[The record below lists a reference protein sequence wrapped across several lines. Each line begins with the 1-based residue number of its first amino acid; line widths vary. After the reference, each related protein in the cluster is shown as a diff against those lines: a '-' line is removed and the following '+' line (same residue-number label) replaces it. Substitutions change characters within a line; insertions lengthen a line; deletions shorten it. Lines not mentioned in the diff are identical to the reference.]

1 MSKLSHASAQVAADA
16 LFAASADALLASF
29 YQPDGPGAAVIVTR
43 AGKTVFRQAY
53 GMACLAQRQP
63 MTPETTFRL
72 GSISKQFTAVAVLM
86 LAEEGKLSI
95 HDEITRFLP
104 DYPSQ
109 GRRITIEHLLTHSSG
124 IVSFTDKDDFEANI
138 TRDVTVS
145 EMIDSFKDDKLEF
158 APGTAFSYNNS
169 GYYLLGALIEK
180 VSGMSYASFVE
191 QRIFVPLGM
200 HGTCYEGK
208 QLHPQQM
215 AAGHTRR
222 GGGFGPCD
230 PMSMS
235 QAYAAGALVSNVD
248 DMARWEQA
256 IASGKL
262 ISAASWAKAFTPY
275 RLADGSACAYGH
287 GWEIGT
293 LRQRPM
299 LAHGGGINGFMT
311 FALRLPEDAL
321 FVAVLSNADD
331 GIVDPEYIAHKIGAM
346 ALGDPFV
353 DFEEITLHN
362 ATLDAYAG
370 VYAINAAEQRIFWRE
385 AGQLLMQRTGGDIT
399 PVHAHS
405 ADGFFIRNSLVH
417 MQFVRD
423 AAGKVAKVVVHQSG
437 AADDNVRITA

>member
-1 MSKLSHASAQVAADA
+1 MSKLSHASAQVAADT
-16 LFAASADALLASF
+16 LFAASADALLAPF

-53 GMACLAQRQP
+53 GMACLAQQQP

-72 GSISKQFTAVAVLM
+72 GSISKQFTAVAILM

-104 DYPSQ
+104 GYPVQ
-109 GRRITIEHLLTHSSG
+109 GKRITIEHLLTHSSG

-191 QRIFVPLGM
+191 QRIFIPLGM
-200 HGTCYEGK
+200 NATCHEGHERRPRHK
-208 QLHPQQM
+208 
-215 AAGHTRR
+215 AAGHTRH

-235 QAYAAGALVSNVD
+235 QAYAAGALVSTVD

-262 ISAASWAKAFTPY
+262 ISAASWAKAFTSY
-275 RLADGSACAYGH
+275 RLDDGSACAYGH

-331 GIVDPEYIAHKIGAM
+331 GIVDPEYLAQKVAAM

-353 DFEEITLHN
+353 DFEEITLDN

-370 VYAINAAEQRIFWRE
+370 VYAINAAEQRTFWRE

-399 PVHAHS
+399 PVHAYS

-423 AAGKVAKVVVHQSG
+423 AAGQVSKVVVHQSG
-437 AADDNVRITA
+437 AGDDNLRIRA

>member
-16 LFAASADALLASF
+16 LFAASVDAMLASF
-29 YQPDGPGAAVIVTR
+29 YPPDGPGAAVIVTR

-53 GMACLAQRQP
+53 GMASLAQQQP
-63 MTPETTFRL
+63 LTPETTFRL
-72 GSISKQFTAVAVLM
+72 GSISKQFTAVAILM

-95 HDEITRFLP
+95 HDQITRFLP
-104 DYPSQ
+104 DYPAQ
-109 GRRITIEHLLTHSSG
+109 GRQITIEHLLTHTSG

-138 TRDVTVS
+138 TRDVTVD

-158 APGTAFSYNNS
+158 TPGTAFSYNNS
-169 GYYLLGALIEK
+169 GYYLLGALIGK
-180 VSGMSYASFVE
+180 ISGVSYASFVE

-200 HGTCYEGK
+200 HGTCHEG
-208 QLHPQQM
+208 HERGPQPQ

-222 GGGFGPCD
+222 DGGFGPCD

-235 QAYAAGALVSNVD
+235 QAYAAGALVSTVD
-248 DMARWEQA
+248 DLARWEQA

-262 ISAASWAKAFTPY
+262 ISAANWAKAFTPY
-275 RLADGSACAYGH
+275 RLADGSTCTYGH

-299 LAHGGGINGFMT
+299 LAHGGAINGFTT
-311 FALRLPEDAL
+311 FALRLPEDQL
-321 FVAVLSNADD
+321 FVTVLSNADD
-331 GIVDPEYIAHKIGAM
+331 GIVDPEYLAHKIGAM

-353 DFEEITLHN
+353 EFEEIKPDT

-370 VYAINAAEQRIFWRE
+370 VYAINAAEQRTFWRE
-385 AGQLLMQRTGGDIT
+385 ADQLLMQRTGGDIT
-399 PVHAHS
+399 PVHAYS
-405 ADGFFIRNSLVH
+405 TDGFFIRNTLVH

-423 AAGKVAKVVVHQSG
+423 AAGQVAKVVVRQSG
-437 AADDNVRITA
+437 AADDNLRIRA

>member
-1 MSKLSHASAQVAADA
+1 MSTLSTAAAQVTADA
-16 LFAASADALLASF
+16 LFAVSVDALLAPF
-29 YQPDGPGAAVIVTR
+29 YQPGGPGAAVLVTR
-43 AGKTVFRQAY
+43 AGKTMFRQAY
-53 GMACLAQRQP
+53 GMACLAQQQP

-72 GSISKQFTAVAVLM
+72 GSISKQFTAVAILM

-104 DYPSQ
+104 DYPAQ

-158 APGTAFSYNNS
+158 TPGTAFSYNNS

-191 QRIFVPLGM
+191 KRIFIPLGM
-200 HGTCYEGK
+200 NATCHEG
-208 QLHPQQM
+208 HERSPQHK
-215 AAGHTRR
+215 AAGHTRH

-235 QAYAAGALVSNVD
+235 QAYAAGALVSTVD

-311 FALRLPEDAL
+311 FALRLPENAL

-331 GIVDPEYIAHKIGAM
+331 GIVDPEYLAQKVAAM

-353 DFEEITLHN
+353 DFEEITLDT

-370 VYAINAAEQRIFWRE
+370 VYAINAAEQRTFWRE

-405 ADGFFIRNSLVH
+405 GDGFFIRNTLIH
-417 MQFVRD
+417 LQFVRD
-423 AAGKVAKVVVHQSG
+423 AAGTVDKVVVHQSG
-437 AADDNVRITA
+437 AGDDNLRITA

>member
-1 MSKLSHASAQVAADA
+1 MSKLSLASAQVAADA
-16 LFAASADALLASF
+16 LFAASVDALLASF

-53 GMACLAQRQP
+53 GMACLAQQKP

-104 DYPSQ
+104 DYPVQ
-109 GRRITIEHLLTHSSG
+109 GKRITIEHLLTHSSG
-124 IVSFTDKDDFEANI
+124 IVSFTDKDDFDATI
-138 TRDVTVS
+138 TKDVTVS

-191 QRIFVPLGM
+191 QRIFIPLGM
-200 HGTCYEGK
+200 NATCHEGHERSPRHK
-208 QLHPQQM
+208 

-235 QAYAAGALVSNVD
+235 QAYAAGALVSTVD

-311 FALRLPEDAL
+311 FALRLPDDAL

-353 DFEEITLHN
+353 DFEEIKLDT
-362 ATLDAYAG
+362 ATLDDYAG
-370 VYAINAAEQRIFWRE
+370 VYAINAAEQRTFWCE
-385 AGQLLMQRTGGDIT
+385 ASQLLMQRTGGDIT
-399 PVHAHS
+399 PVHAYS
-405 ADGFFIRNSLVH
+405 ADGFFIRNTLVH
-417 MQFVRD
+417 LQFVRD
-423 AAGKVAKVVVHQSG
+423 AAGQVSKVVVYQSG
-437 AADDNVRITA
+437 AGDDNVRITA

>member
-1 MSKLSHASAQVAADA
+1 MSKLSLASAQVAADA
-16 LFAASADALLASF
+16 LFAASVDALLASF

-53 GMACLAQRQP
+53 GMACLAKQQP

-72 GSISKQFTAVAVLM
+72 GSISKQFTAVAILM

-95 HDEITRFLP
+95 HDEIKRFLP
-104 DYPSQ
+104 DYPVQ
-109 GRRITIEHLLTHSSG
+109 GRHITIEHLLTHSSG

-191 QRIFVPLGM
+191 ERIFVPLGM
-200 HGTCYEGK
+200 HGSCHEG
-208 QLHPQQM
+208 HERSPQHK

-311 FALRLPEDAL
+311 FALRLPDDAL

-331 GIVDPEYIAHKIGAM
+331 GIVDPEYMAHKIGAM

-353 DFEEITLHN
+353 DFDEITLDT

-370 VYAINAAEQRIFWRE
+370 VYAINAAEQRTFWRE

-399 PVHAHS
+399 PVHAYS

-423 AAGKVAKVVVHQSG
+423 MAGQVSKVVVHQSG
-437 AADDNVRITA
+437 AGDDNLRIRA

>member
-1 MSKLSHASAQVAADA
+1 MSKLSAAAAQVAADA
-16 LFAASADALLASF
+16 LFAASVDALLAPF

-53 GMACLAQRQP
+53 GMACLAQQQP
-63 MTPETTFRL
+63 MTAETTFRL
-72 GSISKQFTAVAVLM
+72 GSISKQFTAVAILM
-86 LAEEGKLSI
+86 LAEEGKLST

-104 DYPSQ
+104 DYPVQ
-109 GRRITIEHLLTHSSG
+109 GKRITIEHLLTHSSG

-138 TRDVTVS
+138 TRDVTVA
-145 EMIDSFKDDKLEF
+145 EMIDSFKDDALEF
-158 APGTAFSYNNS
+158 APGMAFSYNNS

-180 VSGMSYASFVE
+180 VSGMPYASFVE

-200 HGTCYEGK
+200 SATSHEG
-208 QLHPQQM
+208 HERGPQPR

-222 GGGFGPCD
+222 DGGFGPCD

-235 QAYAAGALVSNVD
+235 QAYAAGALVSTVD
-248 DMARWEQA
+248 DMARWEHA

-262 ISAASWAKAFTPY
+262 ISAANWTKAFTPY

-299 LAHGGGINGFMT
+299 LAHGGAINGFMT
-311 FALRLPEDAL
+311 FALRLPEDQL

-353 DFEEITLHN
+353 DFEEIKLDT
-362 ATLDAYAG
+362 ATLDTYAG
-370 VYAINAAEQRIFWRE
+370 VYAINTVEQRTFWRE

-399 PVHAHS
+399 QVHAHS
-405 ADGFFIRNSLVH
+405 DDGFFIRNSLVH
-417 MQFVRD
+417 LQFVRD
-423 AAGKVAKVVVHQSG
+423 EAGQVSKVVVHQSG
-437 AADDNVRITA
+437 AADDNLRVTA

>member
-1 MSKLSHASAQVAADA
+1 MPKLSTAAAQVAADA

-43 AGKTVFRQAY
+43 TGKTVFRQAY
-53 GMACLAQRQP
+53 GMACLAKQQP

-72 GSISKQFTAVAVLM
+72 GSISKQFTAVAILM

-104 DYPSQ
+104 DYPVQ
-109 GRRITIEHLLTHSSG
+109 GKRITIEHLLTHSSG
-124 IVSFTDKDDFEANI
+124 IVSFTDKDDFDANI

-180 VSGMSYASFVE
+180 VSGISYASFVE

-200 HGTCYEGK
+200 HATSHEG
-208 QLHPQQM
+208 HERSPQHK
-215 AAGHTRR
+215 AAGHTRH

-235 QAYAAGALVSNVD
+235 QAYAAGALVSTVD

-262 ISAASWAKAFTPY
+262 ISAANWAKAFTPY

-353 DFEEITLHN
+353 DFEEIKLDN

-370 VYAINAAEQRIFWRE
+370 VYAINAAEQRTFWRE
-385 AGQLLMQRTGGDIT
+385 ADQLLMQRTGGDIT

-405 ADGFFIRNSLVH
+405 ADGFFIRNTLVH

-423 AAGKVAKVVVHQSG
+423 AAGQVAKVVVHQSG

>member
-1 MSKLSHASAQVAADA
+1 MSTLSSACAPVAAEA
-16 LFAASADALLASF
+16 LFAASVDAMVAPF
-29 YQPDGPGAAVIVTR
+29 YQPDGPGAAIIVTL

-53 GMACLAQRQP
+53 GSACIAQQQP
-63 MTPETTFRL
+63 MTPQTTFRL
-72 GSISKQFTAVAVLM
+72 GSISKQFTAVAILM

-95 HDEITRFLP
+95 HDPITRFLP
-104 DYPSQ
+104 DYPAQ
-109 GRRITIEHLLTHSSG
+109 GRQITIEHLLTHTSG
-124 IVSFTDKDDFEANI
+124 IASFTDKDDFEANI
-138 TRDVTVS
+138 TRDVTVT
-145 EMIDSFKDDKLEF
+145 EMIDSFKDDALEF
-158 APGTAFSYNNS
+158 APGTAFNYNNS

-200 HGTCYEGK
+200 TATSHEG
-208 QLHPQQM
+208 HERGPQHQ

-222 GGGFGPCD
+222 DGGFGPCD

-235 QAYAAGALVSNVD
+235 QAYAAGALVSTVD
-248 DMARWEQA
+248 DMARWEHA

-262 ISAASWAKAFTPY
+262 ISAANWAKAFTPY

-299 LAHGGGINGFMT
+299 LAHGGAINGFMT
-311 FALRLPEDAL
+311 FALRLPEDQL

-331 GIVDPEYIAHKIGAM
+331 GIVDPEYLAQKVAAM

-353 DFEEITLHN
+353 EFDEITLDT
-362 ATLDAYAG
+362 ATLDVYAG
-370 VYAINAAEQRIFWRE
+370 VYAINPAEQRTFWRE

-399 PVHAHS
+399 QVHAHS
-405 ADGFFIRNSLVH
+405 ADGFFIRNTLVH
-417 MQFVRD
+417 LQFVRD
-423 AAGKVAKVVVHQSG
+423 AAGQVSKVVVHQSG
-437 AADDNVRITA
+437 AADDNLRITA